1 MITLTDVRHDLRIRK
16 EAESATQAHEVIVVS
31 NMESV
36 VENEQTF
43 RGFTIRNVRLRTR
56 WLPKSPVFWI
66 IKYGEFTLRAA
77 RAAARCR
84 ADLYHGH
91 EITGA
96 VPALLAARW
105 RGAKFVYDA
114 HELEADR
121 TGHVEKS
128 WWLKRLVMFC
138 LRRVLR
144 RADHVICASESRA
157 DIMLA
162 EYGVR
167 ERPTAILNV
176 TPRAGLPSMV
186 DPAQVLADHDL
197 AGKRIVLYQGAIM
210 PGRGLDHATAA
221 LKFLPQDVVFVVL
234 GGGDPAALVAQAERD
249 GTRDRLILV
258 GRVPPDELTAYMRR
272 ADVGLAIYRNTCRN
286 NYYCAPNKVYEYASE
301 GLPIVGPNFPDVQ
314 ALVETTGIGA
324 TFDPEDPSSIAAA
337 IRTVLDAPE
346 RRAAMSAAARRLN
359 ETVNWEQQA
368 GRLRNIYD
376 NLLAP

>member
-16 EAESATQAHEVIVVS
+16 EAESAAQAHEVVVVS

-36 VENEQTF
+36 AENELPF
-43 RGFTIRNVRLRTR
+43 RGFAIRNVRLRTR
-56 WLPKSPVFWI
+56 RLPKSPVFWI
-66 IKYGEFTLRAA
+66 IKYLEFALRAA

-84 ADLYHGH
+84 ADIYHGH

-121 TGHVEKS
+121 AGHVEKS

-138 LRRVLR
+138 LRQVLR

-157 DIMLA
+157 DIMRA

-176 TPRAGLPSMV
+176 TPRAGLPSSA
-186 DPAQVLADHDL
+186 DSAQVLADHDL

-210 PGRGLDHATAA
+210 PGRGLDHAAAA
-221 LKFLPQDVVFVVL
+221 LKWLPQDVVFVVV
-234 GGGDPAALVAQAERD
+234 GGGDPAAMLARSQLD

-286 NYYCAPNKVYEYASE
+286 NYFCAPNKVYEYASE

-314 ALVETTGIGA
+314 ALVESAGIGA
-324 TFDPEDPSSIAAA
+324 TFDPEDPASIAAA
-337 IRTVLDAPE
+337 IRTVLDSPQ
-346 RRAAMSAAARRLN
+346 RRAAMSSAARRLK
-359 ETVNWEQQA
+359 ESVNWEQQA
-368 GRLRNIYD
+368 QRLLAIYER
-376 NLLAP
+376 LLAP

>member
-16 EAESATQAHEVIVVS
+16 EAESAAQAHEVVVVS

-36 VENEQTF
+36 VEHELSF

-56 WLPKSPVFWI
+56 RLPKSPVFWI
-66 IKYGEFTLRAA
+66 IKYLEFSLRAA
-77 RAAARCR
+77 RSAARCR
-84 ADLYHGH
+84 AEVYHGH

-96 VPALLAARW
+96 VPALLAARR

-121 TGHVEKS
+121 AGHVEKS
-128 WWLKRLVMFC
+128 WWLRRLVMFC
-138 LRRVLR
+138 LRQVLR

-157 DIMLA
+157 DIMHA

-176 TPRAGLPSMV
+176 TPRAGLPSAT
-186 DPAQVLADHDL
+186 DPTKVLADHEL

-210 PGRGLDHATAA
+210 PGRGLDHAAAA
-221 LKFLPQDVVFVVL
+221 LKWLPPDVVLVVV
-234 GGGDPAALVAQAERD
+234 GGGDPAAMVARTAHD

-286 NYYCAPNKVYEYASE
+286 NYFCAPNKVYEYASE

-314 ALVETTGIGA
+314 ALVESAGIGA
-324 TFDPEDPSSIAAA
+324 TFDPEDPASIAAA
-337 IRTVLDAPE
+337 IRMVLDSPE
-346 RRAAMSAAARRLN
+346 RRAAMSSAARGLK
-359 ETVNWEQQA
+359 ESVNWEQQA
-368 GRLRNIYD
+368 ER
-376 NLLAP
+376 LLAIYERLLSP